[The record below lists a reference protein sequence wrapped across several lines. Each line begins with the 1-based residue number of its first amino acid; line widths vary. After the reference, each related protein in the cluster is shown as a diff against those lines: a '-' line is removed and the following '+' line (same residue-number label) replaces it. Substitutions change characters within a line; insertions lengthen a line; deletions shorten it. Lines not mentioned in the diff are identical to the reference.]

1 MTVRAGRHAVGR
13 HAVGRHAVGRTGAP
27 DGPRT
32 GRRALLALVVGGL
45 SSGGNLLLAI
55 TVTRLESV
63 SGLGQFALAFSF
75 YIVGSGL
82 VRSTV
87 TDTVLTTGIGV
98 VGSAARR
105 AILLGIVGG
114 ALVGAAGAAYGS
126 PYLLF
131 AGLALPGL
139 VLYDYTKAVA
149 VGIGAPSAALAQE
162 IAWAALTGCAVLA
175 GLLRVID
182 VPYVFALWAF
192 GGGLIGVVVAARCRY
207 ALMPGWRVGRAET
220 RVAAGFGAQFLLTTG
235 SAQLALTA
243 VALFAGTAVVGALS
257 AGRTLLGPVNLVLST
272 AATLILPQ
280 LARTRAASDAVRTRA
295 AVRLALLVAAA
306 VLPLTIAVALLPDAV
321 GRELL
326 GANWTVARSLL
337 VLLALESLLT
347 VPATIGFAGLRVEQA
362 SRRAIVLG
370 VLLGGLR
377 VPVVVAGAV
386 LFGAPGAAGALVVLA
401 LASAVAWGGSYLLLL
416 RDRAAAPA
424 PVVQPA

>member
-1 MTVRAGRHAVGR
+1 MTVRTGRHTLRRA
-13 HAVGRHAVGRTGAP
+13 AAP
-27 DGPRT
+27 AGPRT
-32 GRRALLALVVGGL
+32 GRRALLALIVGGL

-63 SGLGQFALAFSF
+63 TGLGQFALAFSF

-87 TDTVLTTGIGV
+87 TDSVLATG
-98 VGSAARR
+98 VGAVASAARR
-105 AILLGIVGG
+105 AILLGAVVGT
-114 ALVGAAGAAYGS
+114 LICAAGVAYGS

-131 AGLALPGL
+131 VGLALPGL

-149 VGIGAPSAALAQE
+149 VGIGAPSAAMVQE
-162 IAWAALTGCAVLA
+162 IAWAVLSACAALA

-182 VPYVFALWAF
+182 VPYVFALWA
-192 GGGLIGVVVAARCRY
+192 GGGALIGLVAAARRGY
-207 ALMPGWRVGRAET
+207 ALVPGWRVGRAET

-243 VALFAGTAVVGALS
+243 VALVAGTAVVGALS

-280 LARTRAASDAVRTRA
+280 LARTRAESRAVRTRT

-306 VLPLTIAVALLPDAV
+306 VLPLTVAVALLPNAV
-321 GRELL
+321 GAELL
-326 GANWTVARSLL
+326 GANWSHARSLL
-337 VLLALESLLT
+337 VLLALESLLA
-347 VPATIGFAGLRVEQA
+347 VPATIGFAGLRLEQA

-370 VLLGGLR
+370 ALLGGLR
-377 VPVVVAGAV
+377 VPTVVAGAV

-401 LASAVAWGGSYLLLL
+401 LLSALAWGGSYLLLL
-416 RDRAAAPA
+416 RDRAADRPPA
-424 PVVQPA
+424 VQPVQPV

>member
-1 MTVRAGRHAVGR
+1 MTVRVGR
-13 HAVGRHAVGRTGAP
+13 HVVGRTAAP
-27 DGPRT
+27 DAPRP

-63 SGLGQFALAFSF
+63 GGLGQFALAFSF

-87 TDTVLTTGIGV
+87 TDTVLATGVGV
-98 VGSAARR
+98 VASAARR
-105 AILLGIVGG
+105 AILLGVVAGTLIS
-114 ALVGAAGAAYGS
+114 AAGAAYGS

-149 VGIGAPSAALAQE
+149 VGIGAPSAAMAQE
-162 IAWAALTGCAVLA
+162 IAWAALTGCAALA

-182 VPYVFALWAF
+182 VPYVFALWAV
-192 GGGLIGVVVAARCRY
+192 GGALLGLVVAARRRY
-207 ALMPGWRVGRAET
+207 ALVPGWRVGRAET

-243 VALFAGTAVVGALS
+243 VALVAGTAVVGALS

-280 LARTRAASDAVRTRA
+280 LARTRAESRAVRTRT
-295 AVRLALLVAAA
+295 AVRLALLVAGA

-321 GRELL
+321 GKELL

-337 VLLALESLLT
+337 VLLALESLLA

-370 VLLGGLR
+370 ILLGGLR
-377 VPVVVAGAV
+377 VPAVVAGAV

-401 LASAVAWGGSYLLLL
+401 LVSAVAWGGSYLLLL
-416 RDRAAAPA
+416 RARVPERPPA
-424 PVVQPA
+424 VQPV

>member
-1 MTVRAGRHAVGR
+1 MTVRVGR
-13 HAVGRHAVGRTGAP
+13 HAVGRADARE
-27 DGPRT
+27 GPRT

-63 SGLGQFALAFSF
+63 GGLGQFALAFSF

-87 TDTVLTTGIGV
+87 TDTVLATGVGV
-98 VGSAARR
+98 ASASRR
-105 AILLGIVGG
+105 AILLGLVGG
-114 ALVGAAGAAYGS
+114 TLVCAAGVAYGS

-139 VLYDYTKAVA
+139 ALYDYTKAVA
-149 VGIGAPSAALAQE
+149 VGIGAPSAAMAQE
-162 IAWAALTGCAVLA
+162 ITWAALTGCVVLA
-175 GLLRVID
+175 GLFRVID
-182 VPYVFALWAF
+182 PPSVFALW
-192 GGGLIGVVVAARCRY
+192 GGGGALIGLVVAARRGY
-207 ALMPGWRVGRAET
+207 ALVPGWRVGRAET
-220 RVAAGFGAQFLLTTG
+220 RVAVGFGTQFLLTNG

-243 VALFAGTAVVGALS
+243 VALVAGTAVVGALS

-272 AATLILPQ
+272 AATLVLPQ
-280 LARTRAASDAVRTRA
+280 LARTRAESRTVRTRA

-306 VLPLTIAVALLPDAV
+306 IGPLTVAVALLPDAV

-326 GANWTVARSLL
+326 GSNWSVARSLL
-337 VLLALESLLT
+337 VLLALESLLA
-347 VPATIGFAGLRVEQA
+347 VPATIGFAGLRIERA

-370 VLLGGLR
+370 LLLGGLR
-377 VPVVVAGAV
+377 VPAVVAGAV
-386 LFGAPGAAGALVVLA
+386 LFGAPGAAGALVLLA

-416 RDRAAAPA
+416 ADRAADRPPA
-424 PVVQPA
+424 VQPV

>member
-1 MTVRAGRHAVGR
+1 MTVRVGR
-13 HAVGRHAVGRTGAP
+13 HAVGRHAVGRADAP

-63 SGLGQFALAFSF
+63 GGLGQFALAFSF

-87 TDTVLTTGIGV
+87 TDTVLATGIGV
-98 VGSAARR
+98 APAARR
-105 AILLGIVGG
+105 AILLGLVGG
-114 ALVGAAGAAYGS
+114 SLVGAAGVAYGS
-126 PYLLF
+126 TYLLF

-149 VGIGAPSAALAQE
+149 VGIGAPSAAMAQE
-162 IAWAALTGCAVLA
+162 IAWAVLTGCAALA

-182 VPYVFALWAF
+182 APYVFALWAV
-192 GGGLIGVVVAARCRY
+192 GGALIGVVVSARRRY
-207 ALMPGWRVGRAET
+207 ALVPGWRVGRAES

-243 VALFAGTAVVGALS
+243 VALVAGTAVVGALS

-280 LARTRAASDAVRTRA
+280 LARTRAESRAVRTRA

-306 VLPLTIAVALLPDAV
+306 VLPLTIVVALLPDAV
-321 GRELL
+321 GKELL

-337 VLLALESLLT
+337 VLLALESLLA
-347 VPATIGFAGLRVEQA
+347 VPATIGFAGLRIERA

-370 VLLGGLR
+370 ILLGGLR
-377 VPVVVAGAV
+377 VPAVVAGAV

-401 LASAVAWGGSYLLLL
+401 LLSAVAWGGSYLLLL
-416 RDRAAAPA
+416 SDRAVERP
-424 PVVQPA
+424 PVVQPV

>member
-1 MTVRAGRHAVGR
+1 MTVGVGR
-13 HAVGRHAVGRTGAP
+13 HAVGDQAVGRAGGPT
-27 DGPRT
+27 GPRT
-32 GRRALLALVVGGL
+32 GRRALLALIVGGL

-87 TDTVLTTGIGV
+87 TDTVLATGVGV
-98 VGSAARR
+98 VASAARR
-105 AILLGIVGG
+105 AILLGLVGG
-114 ALVGAAGAAYGS
+114 SLVCAAGAAYGS
-126 PYLLF
+126 LYLLF

-149 VGIGAPSAALAQE
+149 VGIGAPSAAMAQE
-162 IAWAALTGCAVLA
+162 IAWAALTGCAALA
-175 GLLRVID
+175 GLLRLID
-182 VPYVFALWAF
+182 TPYVFAVWAV
-192 GGGLIGVVVAARCRY
+192 GGGLIGVVVAARRRY

-243 VALFAGTAVVGALS
+243 VALVAGTAVVGALS

-280 LARTRAASDAVRTRA
+280 LARTRAESRAVRTRA

-306 VLPLTIAVALLPDAV
+306 VLPLTVAVALLPDAV
-321 GRELL
+321 GKELL

-337 VLLALESLLT
+337 VLLALESLLA

-362 SRRAIVLG
+362 SRRAILLG
-370 VLLGGLR
+370 ILLGGLR
-377 VPVVVAGAV
+377 VPAVVAGAV

-401 LASAVAWGGSYLLLL
+401 LVSAVAWGGSYLLLL
-416 RDRAAAPA
+416 RDRAADHPPA
-424 PVVQPA
+424 VHTP